1 MFSKI
6 LIANRG
12 EIAVRVIRACRAL
25 GVRAAAVYSEADR
38 EALHV
43 RMADEAVFAGPAAPA
58 ESYLDAERMVRAA
71 RDCGAEAVHPGYGF
85 LAEDA
90 DFAEACE
97 GAGLVFIGPSPAVL
111 RSAGDKLAA
120 REAAGRAGLPVLPA
134 AGLEGVDEEFRRR
147 EAERMG
153 YPLLVKAAVGGGGR
167 GMRRAA
173 GPGDLEEACR
183 GARAE
188 AEAAFGDGRVFLE
201 KLLPGARHVEVQ
213 ILGDGEGGAI
223 HLGERECSLQRRH
236 QKVIEESPASF
247 LEEGV
252 RGAICGGAVRLAGA
266 LRYRGAGTVEF
277 LLDGGG
283 DFYFLEV
290 NARLQVE
297 HPVTEM
303 VTGRDLVALQLAVSA
318 GGGLPL
324 AQEEVRFAGHAAEA
338 RLYAE
343 DPARAFLPQAGRV
356 RAVRWPGGP
365 GVRVDAGVEAGSA
378 VGAEYDPLLAKVIAW
393 GADRG
398 AALSRLG
405 GALEELRLTGL
416 RTNQSFLLEVIRHPA
431 FLAGGVSTD
440 FVSAHPEVLD
450 PPFPEERLAD
460 ARLAAALALHLEEA
474 EGGGGGEGGGRP
486 AGGGGHGAPV
496 RPGGLDP
503 WDRAGGWLPGGLA

>member
-1 MFSKI
+1 MWISRRRAKGRASFS
-6 LIANRG
+6 
-12 EIAVRVIRACRAL
+12 
-25 GVRAAAVYSEADR
+25 SD
-38 EALHV
+38 
-43 RMADEAVFAGPAAPA
+43 
-58 ESYLDAERMVRAA
+58 
-71 RDCGAEAVHPGYGF
+71 
-85 LAEDA
+85 
-90 DFAEACE
+90 
-97 GAGLVFIGPSPAVL
+97 PSPAVL

-277 LLDGGG
+277 LLDGG
-283 DFYFLEV
+283 
-290 NARLQVE
+290 R
-297 HPVTEM
+297 
-303 VTGRDLVALQLAVSA
+303 
-318 GGGLPL
+318 
-324 AQEEVRFAGHAAEA
+324 
-338 RLYAE
+338 
-343 DPARAFLPQAGRV
+343 
-356 RAVRWPGGP
+356 
-365 GVRVDAGVEAGSA
+365 
-378 VGAEYDPLLAKVIAW
+378 
-393 GADRG
+393 
-398 AALSRLG
+398 
-405 GALEELRLTGL
+405 
-416 RTNQSFLLEVIRHPA
+416 
-431 FLAGGVSTD
+431 
-440 FVSAHPEVLD
+440 
-450 PPFPEERLAD
+450 
-460 ARLAAALALHLEEA
+460 
-474 EGGGGGEGGGRP
+474 
-486 AGGGGHGAPV
+486 
-496 RPGGLDP
+496 
-503 WDRAGGWLPGGLA
+503 